1 MAWQQSLDK
10 DVDSVFHLAS
20 VVGGVKNVFQ
30 NEANVFHDTSLINL
44 NVINMCR
51 KYKSTIKRVIYLSTA
66 CCYLLHLSLTS

>member
-30 NEANVFHDTSLINL
+30 NEANVFHDTSSVSMGLINSPPL
-44 NVINMCR
+44 TFSIVGR
-51 KYKSTIKRVIYLSTA
+51 LSMA
-66 CCYLLHLSLTS
+66 